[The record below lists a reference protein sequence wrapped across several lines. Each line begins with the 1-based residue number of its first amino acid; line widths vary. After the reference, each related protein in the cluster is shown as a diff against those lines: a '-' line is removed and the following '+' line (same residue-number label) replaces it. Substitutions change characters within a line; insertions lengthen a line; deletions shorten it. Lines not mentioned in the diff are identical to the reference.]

1 MIIPDITDVIV
12 YLSINKPYEYIT
24 IIVRCDEMT
33 NLLNYYSIPRVN
45 SVYSYFQIA
54 GK

>member
-24 IIVRCDEMT
+24 IIVVMMT